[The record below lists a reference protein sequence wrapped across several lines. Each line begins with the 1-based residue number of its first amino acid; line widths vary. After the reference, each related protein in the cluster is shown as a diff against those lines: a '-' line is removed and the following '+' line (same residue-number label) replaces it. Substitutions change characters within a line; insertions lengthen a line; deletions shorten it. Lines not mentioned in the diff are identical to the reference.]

1 MSKDTNKTV
10 LSREL
15 EALAIDQ
22 LQRLAQERFDA
33 RLGQF
38 EAKEWLDELSKL
50 IGAHFYKQA
59 LADVKAKIDA
69 RVEMIDSDIWGL
81 QK

>member
-1 MSKDTNKTV
+1 MTP
-10 LSREL
+10 LSREY
-15 EALAIDQ
+15 EALAIAQ
-22 LQRLAQERFDA
+22 LQRLAEERFDA
-33 RLGQF
+33 RLGLF
-38 EAKEWLDELSKL
+38 EAKEWLEALSKT
-50 IGAHFYKQA
+50 IGAHFYNQA

>member
-1 MSKDTNKTV
+1 MSKDKNKTV

-22 LQRLAQERFDA
+22 LQRLAQERFDT

-50 IGAHFYKQA
+50 IGAHFYNQA
-59 LADVKAKIDA
+59 FADVKAKIDA